1 MAKKIT
7 REFLAKIPKT
17 DLHLHLDG
25 SLRLSTLI
33 ELAKAAK
40 VPLPSETEA
49 GLQELVFKE
58 KYKDLPDYLQ
68 GFGLT
73 CAVLQ
78 TPENLER
85 VAYELALDNIAE
97 NVRYIEVRYAP
108 QLHVRP
114 GFCVEEVVASVNR
127 GLARAK
133 KEHNSTEAVRSGAD
147 IAFHYGIITCAMR
160 FFNRH
165 MSAYYAQLFDVMP
178 HAPAKEVM
186 PLASLEMARS
196 AAVLAHQKGIPV
208 VGFDLAGA
216 EAGFPAIDHK
226 DAYQYAHVH
235 FLKKTVHAGEAYGPE
250 SIFQAIT
257 ECHADRLGHG
267 TWLFAADK
275 ITDPSIKDPEYYVR
289 CLVDYVASRRITLE
303 VCPTSNLQTIP
314 AIIRELTD
322 AEAQRQALIDNVVRQ
337 DLNAIEEAVAFDQF
351 IKQYDMTQESLA
363 TAIGRSRSAVT
374 NTLRLLNLPEN
385 IRDMVRRG
393 ELSSGHAR
401 ALLALSDASA
411 QSNAAAVVLAKQLSV
426 RDTERLVKE
435 INAPPAPPV
444 PRTPDDERKDL
455 HVRAVEEQLRRS
467 LGTKVT
473 IQDHKT
479 GRGSI
484 VIRYHSAD
492 ELDRLLELLTRE

>member
-1 MAKKIT
+1 MAPKIT
-7 REFLAKIPKT
+7 REFLEKIPKT

-25 SLRLSTLI
+25 SLRIGTLI

-58 KYKDLPDYLQ
+58 KYQDLPDYLR

-78 TPENLER
+78 NPENLER
-85 VAYELALDNIAE
+85 VAYELAIDNIAE

-114 GFCVEEVVASVNR
+114 GFSVEEVIECVNR
-127 GLARAK
+127 GLARAQ
-133 KEHNSTEAVRSGAD
+133 KEHNNSPAVRQGGE
-147 IAFHYGIITCAMR
+147 IPFHYGIITCAMR

-186 PLASLEMARS
+186 AVASLEMARS
-196 AAVLAHQKGIPV
+196 AAALAHQKGIPV

-226 DAYQYAHVH
+226 EAYQYAHVH

-275 ITDPSIKDPEYYVR
+275 IKDPAIKDPDYYVK
-289 CLVDYVASRRITLE
+289 CLVDYIATRRITLE

-314 AIIRELTD
+314 SIESVADHPLRKMLDANLSVSINTDNRLVSRTSVTRELELVCTHLPVTP
-322 AEAQRQALIDNVVRQ
+322 AKLRNIILAGFKGSFFGPYGEKRALVRQ
-337 DLNAIEEAVAFDQF
+337 VINRYDALE
-351 IKQYDMTQESLA
+351 KQY
-363 TAIGRSRSAVT
+363 
-374 NTLRLLNLPEN
+374 
-385 IRDMVRRG
+385 
-393 ELSSGHAR
+393 
-401 ALLALSDASA
+401 
-411 QSNAAAVVLAKQLSV
+411 
-426 RDTERLVKE
+426 
-435 INAPPAPPV
+435 
-444 PRTPDDERKDL
+444 
-455 HVRAVEEQLRRS
+455 
-467 LGTKVT
+467 
-473 IQDHKT
+473 
-479 GRGSI
+479 
-484 VIRYHSAD
+484 
-492 ELDRLLELLTRE
+492 LEGAGA

>member
-1 MAKKIT
+1 MATKIT
-7 REFLAKIPKT
+7 REFLEKIPKT

-25 SLRLSTLI
+25 SLRLPTLI

-40 VPLPSETEA
+40 MPLPSETEA

-58 KYKDLPDYLQ
+58 KYQDLPDYLR

-78 TPENLER
+78 NPENLER
-85 VAYELALDNIAE
+85 VAYELAVDNIAE

-108 QLHVRP
+108 QLHIRP
-114 GFCVEEVVASVNR
+114 GFTMEAVVESVNR
-127 GLARAK
+127 GLARAQQ
-133 KEHNSTEAVRSGAD
+133 EHNSAPAVRDGSD
-147 IAFHYGIITCAMR
+147 IPFHYGIITCAMR

-186 PLASLEMARS
+186 SVASLEMARS
-196 AAVLAHQKGIPV
+196 AAALAHQKGIPV

-216 EAGFPAIDHK
+216 EAGFPALDHR

-275 ITDPSIKDPEYYVR
+275 IKDPAIKDPDYYVK
-289 CLVDYVASRRITLE
+289 CLVDYVATRRITLE

-314 AIIRELTD
+314 TITSVADHPLRKMLDANLSVSINTDNRLVSRTSVTRELELVCNQLPVTP
-322 AEAQRQALIDNVVRQ
+322 AKLRNIILAGFKGSFFGPYGEKRALVRQ
-337 DLNAIEEAVAFDQF
+337 VINRYDALE
-351 IKQYDMTQESLA
+351 KQYLGGA
-363 TAIGRSRSAVT
+363 TA
-374 NTLRLLNLPEN
+374 
-385 IRDMVRRG
+385 
-393 ELSSGHAR
+393 
-401 ALLALSDASA
+401 
-411 QSNAAAVVLAKQLSV
+411 
-426 RDTERLVKE
+426 
-435 INAPPAPPV
+435 
-444 PRTPDDERKDL
+444 
-455 HVRAVEEQLRRS
+455 
-467 LGTKVT
+467 
-473 IQDHKT
+473 
-479 GRGSI
+479 
-484 VIRYHSAD
+484 
-492 ELDRLLELLTRE
+492 

>member
-1 MAKKIT
+1 MSPTIT

-25 SLRLSTLI
+25 SLRIPTLI

-40 VPLPSETEA
+40 VSLPSETEA
-49 GLQELVFKE
+49 GLQELVFKD
-58 KYKDLPDYLQ
+58 KYQDLPDYLR

-73 CAVLQ
+73 VAVLQ

-85 VAYELALDNIAE
+85 VAYELALDSIAE

-114 GFCVEEVVASVNR
+114 GFPVEDVVESVNR
-127 GLARAK
+127 GLARAQ
-133 KEHNSTEAVRSGAD
+133 KEHNDSPAVRHGGE
-147 IAFHYGIITCAMR
+147 IPFHYGIITCAMR

-186 PLASLEMARS
+186 SVASLEMARS
-196 AAVLAHQKGIPV
+196 AAALAHQKGIPV

-226 DAYQYAHVH
+226 EAYQYAHVH

-275 ITDPSIKDPEYYVR
+275 IKDPAIKDPDYYVK
-289 CLVDYVASRRITLE
+289 CLVDYVATRRITLE

-314 AIIRELTD
+314 AIATVADHPLRKMLDANLSVSINTDNRLVSRTSVTRELELVCSHLPVTP
-322 AEAQRQALIDNVVRQ
+322 AKLRNIILAGFKGSFFGPYGEKRALVRQ
-337 DLNAIEEAVAFDQF
+337 VINRYDALE
-351 IKQYDMTQESLA
+351 KQYLGTA
-363 TAIGRSRSAVT
+363 TA
-374 NTLRLLNLPEN
+374 
-385 IRDMVRRG
+385 
-393 ELSSGHAR
+393 
-401 ALLALSDASA
+401 
-411 QSNAAAVVLAKQLSV
+411 
-426 RDTERLVKE
+426 
-435 INAPPAPPV
+435 
-444 PRTPDDERKDL
+444 
-455 HVRAVEEQLRRS
+455 
-467 LGTKVT
+467 
-473 IQDHKT
+473 
-479 GRGSI
+479 
-484 VIRYHSAD
+484 
-492 ELDRLLELLTRE
+492 

>member
-1 MAKKIT
+1 MAPKIT
-7 REFLAKIPKT
+7 REFLEKIPKT

-25 SLRLSTLI
+25 SLRIGTLI

-58 KYKDLPDYLQ
+58 KYQDLPDYLR

-78 TPENLER
+78 NPENLER
-85 VAYELALDNIAE
+85 VAYELAVDNIAE

-114 GFCVEEVVASVNR
+114 GFSVEEVIECVNR
-127 GLARAK
+127 GLARAQ
-133 KEHNSTEAVRSGAD
+133 KEHNHSPAVRQGGE
-147 IAFHYGIITCAMR
+147 IPFHYGIITCAMR

-186 PLASLEMARS
+186 AVASLEMARS
-196 AAVLAHQKGIPV
+196 AAALAHQKGIPV

-226 DAYQYAHVH
+226 EAYQYAHVH

-275 ITDPSIKDPEYYVR
+275 IKDPAIKDPDYYVK
-289 CLVDYVASRRITLE
+289 CLVDYIATRRITLE

-314 AIIRELTD
+314 SIESVADHPLRKMLDANLSVSINTDNRLVSRTSVTRELELVCTHLPVTP
-322 AEAQRQALIDNVVRQ
+322 AKLRNIILAGFKGSFFGPYGEKRALVRQ
-337 DLNAIEEAVAFDQF
+337 VINRYDALE
-351 IKQYDMTQESLA
+351 KQY
-363 TAIGRSRSAVT
+363 
-374 NTLRLLNLPEN
+374 
-385 IRDMVRRG
+385 
-393 ELSSGHAR
+393 
-401 ALLALSDASA
+401 
-411 QSNAAAVVLAKQLSV
+411 
-426 RDTERLVKE
+426 
-435 INAPPAPPV
+435 
-444 PRTPDDERKDL
+444 
-455 HVRAVEEQLRRS
+455 
-467 LGTKVT
+467 
-473 IQDHKT
+473 
-479 GRGSI
+479 
-484 VIRYHSAD
+484 
-492 ELDRLLELLTRE
+492 LEGAGA

>member
-1 MAKKIT
+1 MAPKIT
-7 REFLAKIPKT
+7 REFLEKIPKT

-25 SLRLSTLI
+25 SLRIGTLI

-58 KYKDLPDYLQ
+58 KYQDLPDYLR

-78 TPENLER
+78 NPENLER
-85 VAYELALDNIAE
+85 VAYELAIDNIAE

-114 GFCVEEVVASVNR
+114 GFSVEEVIECVNR
-127 GLARAK
+127 GLARAQ
-133 KEHNSTEAVRSGAD
+133 KEHNNSPAVRQGGE
-147 IAFHYGIITCAMR
+147 IPFHYGIITCAMR

-186 PLASLEMARS
+186 AVASLEMARS
-196 AAVLAHQKGIPV
+196 AAALAHQKGIPV

-226 DAYQYAHVH
+226 EAYQYAHVH

-267 TWLFAADK
+267 TWLFGADK
-275 ITDPSIKDPEYYVR
+275 IKDPAIKDPDYYVK
-289 CLVDYVASRRITLE
+289 CLVDYIATRRITLE

-314 AIIRELTD
+314 SIESVADHPLRKMLDANLSVSINTDNRLVSRTSVTRELELVCTHLPVTP
-322 AEAQRQALIDNVVRQ
+322 AKLRNIILAGFKGSFFGPYGEKRALVRQ
-337 DLNAIEEAVAFDQF
+337 VINRYDALE
-351 IKQYDMTQESLA
+351 KQY
-363 TAIGRSRSAVT
+363 
-374 NTLRLLNLPEN
+374 
-385 IRDMVRRG
+385 
-393 ELSSGHAR
+393 
-401 ALLALSDASA
+401 
-411 QSNAAAVVLAKQLSV
+411 
-426 RDTERLVKE
+426 
-435 INAPPAPPV
+435 
-444 PRTPDDERKDL
+444 
-455 HVRAVEEQLRRS
+455 
-467 LGTKVT
+467 
-473 IQDHKT
+473 
-479 GRGSI
+479 
-484 VIRYHSAD
+484 
-492 ELDRLLELLTRE
+492 LEGAGA